1 MPCHQ
6 SIIPI
11 LFSKMFIILP
21 MSLDIINILESICI
35 SPTYNVLNVFD
46 CSTSPIESMLDYFRY
61 TIIWLRGSFQHYYLI
76 ETVLL
81 PFTIHPTI
89 RYINITF
96 TIISLIVYP
105 AFMLICFLVCLSNL
119 NVLIM
124 LCGVHFRW
132 GSGLPFKMTSTTKP
146 SYHPGKSWLSE
157 ILMNIRSQLI
167 SKDVPKTNE
176 TSKCSDEVRPAD
188 APVLWLESPTHPR
201 RGSSAHTHNGSK
213 RSHSFEN

>member
-1 MPCHQ
+1 MSYINIISRPCHQ

-11 LFSKMFIILP
+11 LFSKIFIILP

-35 SPTYNVLNVFD
+35 SLTYNVLNVFD
-46 CSTSPIESMLDYFRY
+46 CSTSPMESMLDYFRY

-89 RYINITF
+89 RYIDITF

-124 LCGVHFRW
+124 LCGVHFN
-132 GSGLPFKMTSTTKP
+132 
-146 SYHPGKSWLSE
+146 H
-157 ILMNIRSQLI
+157 
-167 SKDVPKTNE
+167 
-176 TSKCSDEVRPAD
+176 
-188 APVLWLESPTHPR
+188 
-201 RGSSAHTHNGSK
+201 
-213 RSHSFEN
+213 